1 MPRERGGLSCRS
13 LQQTA
18 SSSGSRVGADIHSPN
33 MLNVSAQGELRPW
46 SDMHNRK
53 DLQLCRQ
60 VFDALT
66 YALAELDDPII
77 DELVLAS
84 VVPAPSA
91 ARLQVTLVPSHED
104 IDPDDALARVRDV
117 ADELRE
123 EVAAEV
129 TRKRAPELVFRIGRR
144 DELQT

>member
-1 MPRERGGLSCRS
+1 
-13 LQQTA
+13 
-18 SSSGSRVGADIHSPN
+18 
-33 MLNVSAQGELRPW
+33 
-46 SDMHNRK
+46 MHNRK

-66 YALAELDDPII
+66 YALADIDDPII
-77 DELVLAS
+77 DELVIAS

-91 ARLQVTLVPSHED
+91 ARVQVTLVPAHD
-104 IDPDDALARVRDV
+104 NVDPDDALERVREV
-117 ADELRE
+117 AEELRE

-144 DELQT
+144 DEMQE